1 MADPKGNRMK
11 PIDFWYSIGS
21 TYTYLTVLRLADYA
35 AKHQIKVNWRPFN
48 VRAIMIA
55 QKNIPFANK
64 PDKSAYMWRDIERR
78 AALYGLSPKLP
89 APYPLDDL
97 ALANQ
102 VALLG
107 HRHGWG
113 QAYTVEAY
121 RLWFEDGLP
130 AGSEPNLS
138 RAISH
143 ADQNPADALQ
153 VAKSPEIVDALR
165 SETELCQAAGVFGA
179 PSFTVDSE
187 VFWGDDRLD
196 DAVSWRKYGTLA
208 V

>member
-1 MADPKGNRMK
+1 MK

-21 TYTYLTVLRLADYA
+21 TYTYLTVMRLADYA
-35 AKHQIKVNWRPFN
+35 AENQVQFNWRVFN
-48 VRAIMIA
+48 VREIMIA

-64 PDKSAYMWRDIERR
+64 PEKSAYMWRDIERR
-78 AALYGLSPKLP
+78 AGRYGLKSSLP

-107 HRHGWG
+107 HRQGWG
-113 QAYTVEAY
+113 QAYSVEAY
-121 RLWFEDGLP
+121 RLWFVDGLP

-138 RAISH
+138 RAIQH
-143 ADQNPADALQ
+143 AGQNSTEVLQ
-153 VAKSPEIVDALR
+153 TARSPEIIDALGA
-165 SETELCQAAGVFGA
+165 ETAECQAAGVFGA
-179 PSFTVDSE
+179 PSFLVDAE

-196 DAVSWRKYGTLA
+196 DAVAWHKNGTLA
-208 V
+208 I